1 MKNKIIRRVLI
12 GAAIPLAVLLSA
24 SSCASATQDRS
35 GGAGKAPDAFGE
47 ATKVTVFT
55 NADSVPNLALMCID
69 PGDGSGPMAI
79 MSTLS
84 GGDSGKDK
92 AATIVRMPDLDV
104 SYCKGK
110 PR

>member
-1 MKNKIIRRVLI
+1 MKRKIIRYGLI
-12 GAAIPLAVLLSA
+12 AAAIPVAVLLSA
-24 SSCASATQDRS
+24 SSCATATQDRS
-35 GGAGKAPDAFGE
+35 GGSGQDPDAFSE
-47 ATKVTVFT
+47 VTKVMVFT
-55 NADSVPNLALMCID
+55 NANSVPNIALFCIN

-92 AATIVRMPDLDV
+92 AAAITRMPDLDV

-110 PR
+110 AR

>member
-1 MKNKIIRRVLI
+1 MRSKTVSTAATVL
-12 GAAIPLAVLLSA
+12 AATTIALVVTGCS
-24 SSCASATQDRS
+24 SATQDRT
-35 GGAGKAPDAFGE
+35 GGAGKSPDRFGE

-55 NADSVPNLALMCID
+55 NADSVPNVTLFCID

-104 SYCKGK
+104 SYCGGK